1 MEGGN
6 EREAESV
13 VVVLGQQQAKHSGQQ
28 NGCSRGSG
36 SSGKSGG
43 NDSTQQG
50 CEHGMNLLD
59 SEGNA
64 VRTDG
69 AKPIDF

>member
-28 NGCSRGSG
+28 NGRSRGSD

-43 NDSTQQG
+43 NDSTQQ
-50 CEHGMNLLD
+50 
-59 SEGNA
+59 
-64 VRTDG
+64 
-69 AKPIDF
+69 